1 MDVAHRQFHELAAK
15 AVASARNHDYTQ
27 VENMIHE
34 LSTVAEKTIQLMS
47 QVEQQLGR
55 HSTPE
60 FGTKVAQAKAR
71 NQTALPAPSIK
82 ALPTPK
88 ASDEWKE
95 F

>member
-1 MDVAHRQFHELAAK
+1 
-15 AVASARNHDYTQ
+15 
-27 VENMIHE
+27 
-34 LSTVAEKTIQLMS
+34 MS

-71 NQTALPAPSIK
+71 NQTALPAPSSK
-82 ALPTPK
+82 ALPMPK